1 MMQIL
6 VVGTGCARCAAAEKV
21 VREAVAASGMDAKV
35 SKVSDVMEMLRLGVM
50 STPAVVIDGR
60 TVCAG
65 CVPTK
70 QQMLDWLSHEAAASS
85 DESCGRKA

>member
-6 VVGTGCARCAAAEKV
+6 VIGTGCARCAAAEQV
-21 VREAVAASGMDAKV
+21 VREAVAASGMEAEV

-60 TVCAG
+60 TVCTG

-70 QQMLDWLSHEAAASS
+70 QQVLDWLSQEAAASP
-85 DESCGRKA
+85 DENIGGR